1 MDCPGMLFIAGVLGL
16 MATVV
21 AYVLLYLWMV
31 SRSAKKPS
39 LAAGETIEVPALRA
53 TVDFLNDN

>member
-1 MDCPGMLFIAGVLGL
+1 MLFIAAVLGL
-16 MATVV
+16 MATVI

-31 SRSAKKPS
+31 SRSVKKSS

-53 TVDFLNDN
+53 TVNFLNNN